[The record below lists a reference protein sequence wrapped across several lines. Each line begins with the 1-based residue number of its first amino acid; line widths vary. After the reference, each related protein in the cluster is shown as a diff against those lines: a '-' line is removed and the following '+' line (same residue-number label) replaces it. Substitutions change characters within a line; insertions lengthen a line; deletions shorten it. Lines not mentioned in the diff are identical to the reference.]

1 MAIYECERD
10 KSVVRVRARAVVFCA
25 SCSAITLIQ
34 LCREGDLGF
43 DGDSDFSFLVVEEFF
58 LWFLF
63 WCGEGTK
70 MRGRELVV
78 LRKAAAVAQG
88 CVRALDG
95 SLRQPPPSKMLS
107 YCRPG
112 IRSLSTG
119 YGAEIWR
126 SDDSGKGYE
135 GESRR
140 SLWNSRSRSMTLVA
154 AGAFSLSFAA
164 SMMSVASAKERVDD
178 KYAPREVVLYQYDAC
193 PFCNKVKGTVFWHR
207 KPFFI
212 HIFVPPHL

>member
-1 MAIYECERD
+1 M
-10 KSVVRVRARAVVFCA
+10 
-25 SCSAITLIQ
+25 
-34 LCREGDLGF
+34 
-43 DGDSDFSFLVVEEFF
+43 
-58 LWFLF
+58 WFLF

-88 CVRALDG
+88 CARALNG

-135 GESRR
+135 RESKR

-212 HIFVPPHL
+212 STYFCTSASSISCNFAKLLKYWSTFLERTIIQDQRKNTIHSFCMFLRIRRLDFYT